1 MMLVECG
8 EWGMEEDEAVLEIL
22 NAERGE
28 WAAVSNGYKMFKL
41 AWFVMLLRCCLST
54 VAINSGKQTI
64 F

>member
-22 NAERGE
+22 NAEGGE

-41 AWFVMLLRCCLST
+41 AWLTLGGL
-54 VAINSGKQTI
+54 
-64 F
+64 